1 MILTCSSQDGL
12 TALHCAA
19 SRGHHDCLEMLVAL
33 CGADPDAVDNNGS
46 TALFY
51 AATLGHTDATEFLVQ
66 AGADSM
72 VQDRKGRRYVIR
84 NEI

>member
-1 MILTCSSQDGL
+1 
-12 TALHCAA
+12 
-19 SRGHHDCLEMLVAL
+19 MLVAL

-72 VQDRKGRRYVIR
+72 VKDRKGRR
-84 NEI
+84 